1 MKNDMS
7 KKEEMFTLV
16 EQWRE
21 SGLTRKSFANQ
32 HGFESES
39 FNYWCKKQYNEVVK
53 ADQPTTAP
61 RQCRSTM
68 PGFIELASGLDMNAQ
83 GQPVRMELEL
93 PGGIRI
99 KIY

>member
-1 MKNDMS
+1 MS
-7 KKEEMFTLV
+7 KKEQMFALV

-39 FNYWCKKQYNEVVK
+39 FNYWCKKQYKEVVK
-53 ADQPTTAP
+53 AGAP
-61 RQCRSTM
+61 INISSKPRVGL
-68 PGFIELASGLDMNAQ
+68 PGFVELASGLDMNAQ
-83 GQPVRMELEL
+83 IQPMRMELEL
-93 PGGIRI
+93 PGGLRI

>member
-1 MKNDMS
+1 MS
-7 KKEEMFTLV
+7 KQEQMSALV

-21 SGLTRKSFANQ
+21 SGLTRTSFANQ
-32 HGFESES
+32 HGFGSES

-53 ADQPTTAP
+53 AQSPVKTLP
-61 RQCRSTM
+61 KSSVKS
-68 PGFIELASGLDMNAQ
+68 PGFVEIASDPDVFPKS
-83 GQPVRMELEL
+83 QPVRMELEL

>member
-1 MKNDMS
+1 MS
-7 KKEEMFTLV
+7 KKEEMFALV

-21 SGLTRKSFANQ
+21 SGLTRKTFANQ

-53 ADQPTTAP
+53 ADFPIKIPVQHRVA
-61 RQCRSTM
+61 M
-68 PGFIELASGLDMNAQ
+68 PDFVELATGLNRN
-83 GQPVRMELEL
+83 GQNQSIRMELEL
-93 PGGIRI
+93 PGGVRI

>member
-1 MKNDMS
+1 MS
-7 KKEEMFTLV
+7 KKAQMFALV

-39 FNYWCKKQYNEVVK
+39 FNYWCKKQYTEVVK
-53 ADQPTTAP
+53 ADARIKISPNP
-61 RQCRSTM
+61 RVAL
-68 PGFIELASGLDMNAQ
+68 PGFVELASGLDMNAQ
-83 GQPVRMELEL
+83 SQPVRMELEL

-99 KIY
+99 RIY

>member
-1 MKNDMS
+1 MS

-21 SGLTRKSFANQ
+21 SGLTRTSFANQ
-32 HGFESES
+32 HGFGSES

-53 ADQPTTAP
+53 AQSPAVMTLAKSSIKTP
-61 RQCRSTM
+61 RFVEITSD
-68 PGFIELASGLDMNAQ
+68 PGVSPKSL
-83 GQPVRMELEL
+83 PVRMEFEL
-93 PGGIRI
+93 SGGIHI